1 MGKMRLFDAVVAR
14 QLDRLSAMLRDH
26 SALVH
31 PDDDAHAYLEA
42 TGQSLLAVVLM
53 FDRAG
58 ALLRRMMSPEG
69 VQG

>member
-1 MGKMRLFDAVVAR
+1 MILSEAMGYLTSGAWWLAVFPGLA
-14 QLDRLSAMLRDH
+14 
-26 SALVH
+26 
-31 PDDDAHAYLEA
+31 
-42 TGQSLLAVVLM
+42 LLAVVLM